1 MFSPEERAGFIGAS
15 DVNVFMGNA
24 SEETLLRWWEVKVGI
39 RDPEPQTWAMR
50 LGAAVGDLILDEFE
64 RQNSVAITRRQE
76 VVPSPGNK
84 RFRATLDG
92 WMGDRNAVAE
102 AKFSSPFL
110 SREQIYAMY
119 YPQVA
124 FQMHCTDASVG
135 FLIVC
140 QGTNDPIEFECPRDP
155 DYEREV
161 LARCGSMLELI
172 DTLTPPV
179 VMPAPVPPEK
189 WRTVDLAFEQPN
201 WGPEVMAAL
210 VEYDETDAAAKA
222 HEAWGKLVRE
232 RIPDDVGKVH
242 TGSFTIS
249 RNKRGTLAI
258 TRKAA
263 A

>member
-1 MFSPEERAGFIGAS
+1 
-15 DVNVFMGNA
+15 
-24 SEETLLRWWEVKVGI
+24 
-39 RDPEPQTWAMR
+39 
-50 LGAAVGDLILDEFE
+50 
-64 RQNSVAITRRQE
+64 
-76 VVPSPGNK
+76 
-84 RFRATLDG
+84 
-92 WMGDRNAVAE
+92 
-102 AKFSSPFL
+102 
-110 SREQIYAMY
+110 
-119 YPQVA
+119 
-124 FQMHCTDASVG
+124 
-135 FLIVC
+135 
-140 QGTNDPIEFECPRDP
+140 
-155 DYEREV
+155 
-161 LARCGSMLELI
+161 
-172 DTLTPPV
+172 
-179 VMPAPVPPEK
+179 MPAPVPPEK